1 MAGTLP
7 VAQAIDILAQ
17 FDRVTDYWSPK
28 VVTQVN
34 DQYVKVARLLGD
46 LDWHH
51 HSAEDELFWVLRGRL
66 RLEFRD
72 RVVELGPGHC
82 CVVPRGVEH
91 HPVAE
96 EECWIVLVETVTTRH
111 TGEITTE
118 QTRSIEEQL
127 T

>member
-1 MAGTLP
+1 MPGALP

-28 VVTQVN
+28 VIAQVN
-34 DQYVKVARLLGD
+34 DQYVKVARLVGE

-51 HSAEDELFWVLRGRL
+51 HAAEDELFWVLRGRL
-66 RLEFRD
+66 RLELRD
-72 RVVELGPGHC
+72 RVVELGPGQC

-111 TGEITTE
+111 TGEQTT
-118 QTRSIEEQL
+118 QRTRSIEEQL